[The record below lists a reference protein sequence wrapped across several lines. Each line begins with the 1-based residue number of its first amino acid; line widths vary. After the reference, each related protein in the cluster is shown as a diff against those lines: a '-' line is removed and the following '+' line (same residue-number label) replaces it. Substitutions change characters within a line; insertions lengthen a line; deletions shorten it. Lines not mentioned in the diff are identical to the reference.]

1 MPARRE
7 TPGASA
13 SVLARLH
20 PLPSP
25 RGVALEILR
34 RSLRD
39 DASVAELARLA
50 QVDPALCGRLLKAAN
65 SAAQGARPVATAQE
79 AILRLGLRA
88 SARLALAFSLVGDH
102 HGGPCRAF
110 RYGAFWTASLVRGLA
125 AQALAARCE
134 VPGADEAF
142 CAGLLAHVGRLA
154 FATALPGPYSRLLEE
169 CAESD
174 TLELRRREQAA
185 FGIDHLA
192 LADAL
197 LEDWGFPGALRL
209 AVAAHADPDSARE
222 QGGARVARLARVLHA
237 ADRVSVAA
245 VAQATARQAPSA
257 EAVRAAH
264 ELELAPDELAALLAD
279 VERGAAEWASL
290 LGVDPPVGGLL
301 DLEPPASGDA
311 GLPALPGAGERV
323 LVVDADA
330 ARGASIAGTLAKNGY
345 RATIARS
352 SDEALTAFVVRRPQA
367 LVVDCSTPGV
377 HLGTL
382 CRALR
387 DTQSGETL
395 YVVAVGDVATDHAR
409 EVALAE
415 GADDLLAR
423 PVSERALL
431 AHLGA
436 GLRARRRCA
445 FLERELAEVRAL
457 AASLAT
463 DNRLLEGTSRIDRAT
478 GLPDRRLALER
489 LAQACAAAARR
500 HAPIACLLV
509 EPDGPM
515 AGEGEGGMPGIAAR
529 LKAIV
534 RTADTLC
541 RFGDGEFLVVAP
553 DTDRGEALAFAAR
566 LRAAVAG
573 PGGPTASVGI
583 ACAAFGD
590 CAPAELVRRAEQA
603 LLASRLAGGDR
614 ASEYGAR
621 MRRVV

>member
-1 MPARRE
+1 M
-7 TPGASA
+7 
-13 SVLARLH
+13 LARLH

-34 RSLRD
+34 RSLRE
-39 DASVAELARLA
+39 DASVADLARLA

-65 SAAQGARPVATAQE
+65 AAAQAARPVATAQE
-79 AILRLGLRA
+79 AILRIGLRA

-110 RYGAFWTASLVRGLA
+110 RYGAFWTTSLVRGLA
-125 AQALAARCE
+125 AQALAARCD

-154 FATALPGPYSRLLEE
+154 LATAMPGPYARLLEE
-169 CAESD
+169 CPESD
-174 TLELRRREQAA
+174 AEELRRREQAA
-185 FGIDHLA
+185 FGIDHVA

-197 LEDWGFPGALRL
+197 LEDWGFPEALRL
-209 AVAAHADPDSARE
+209 AVAAHPEPGSVRNE
-222 QGGARVARLARVLHA
+222 GRPRVARLARVLHV
-237 ADRVSVAA
+237 ADQVAA
-245 VAQATARQAPSA
+245 ATAAKGAARQASSA
-257 EAVRAAH
+257 AAARAAG
-264 ELELAPDELAALLAD
+264 ELDLAPEALQALVADLERSIAEWAALLG
-279 VERGAAEWASL
+279 VE
-290 LGVDPPVGGLL
+290 PPEGTLL
-301 DLEPPASGDA
+301 DLEPAAPGEA

-323 LVVDADA
+323 LVVDGDA
-330 ARGASIAGTLAKNGY
+330 ARAASIAGTLAKNGY

-352 SDEALTAFVVRRPQA
+352 GDEALTAFVVRRPQA
-367 LVVDCSTPGV
+367 LVVDRSTPGV
-377 HLGTL
+377 DLGTV

-387 DTQSGETL
+387 ETQSGETL
-395 YVVAVGDVATDHAR
+395 YVVAVGDDASDGAR
-409 EVALAE
+409 EEALAD

-436 GLRARRRCA
+436 GLRTRRRCA

-457 AASLAT
+457 AACLAT
-463 DNRLLEGTSRIDRAT
+463 DNRLLEGTSRIDRST

-509 EPDGPM
+509 EPDGVPA
-515 AGEGEGGMPGIAAR
+515 AGEDAQAMPAIAAR
-529 LKAIV
+529 LKATV
-534 RTADTLC
+534 RAADTLC
-541 RFGDGEFLVVAP
+541 RFSDNEFLVVAL
-553 DTDRGEALAFAAR
+553 DTDRGEAMALAGR
-566 LRAAVAG
+566 LRAAVAATGG
-573 PGGPTASVGI
+573 PGASIGI
-583 ACAAFGD
+583 ACAAFGE
-590 CAPAELVRRAEQA
+590 CGPAELLRRAEQA
-603 LLASRLAGGDR
+603 LLASRLAGGNR